1 MKIKFGNSVW
11 KPVLVVMNPCK
22 ITVVDAATNLM
33 ESYCTKA
40 TKHLILN
47 YRREYGAQK
56 VSCNFKILMIFLFL
70 MLYLCIK
77 KVKQNSAMG
86 SVKHLCVI
94 VQELNTMT
102 PLSLEYSDWSLTA
115 QFLCLPKAHL
125 LIIFLS
131 QGLILHRLSKMKVYA
146 WKTSVLLKKKKEFE
160 NWKAAE
166 AEYDNPNHSISFWPM
181 KASHLHPGLLIQI
194 IHLSHFLML
203 LHF

>member
-11 KPVLVVMNPCK
+11 KPVLVVINPCK

-40 TKHLILN
+40 TKHLTFN

-77 KVKQNSAMG
+77 KVKQNSAME

-94 VQELNTMT
+94 VQKLNTMT
-102 PLSLEYSDWSLTA
+102 PLSLEYFRLIPYSPIP
-115 QFLCLPKAHL
+115 LPPQSTPADYL
-125 LIIFLS
+125 PVSRFDF
-131 QGLILHRLSKMKVYA
+131 A
-146 WKTSVLLKKKKEFE
+146 
-160 NWKAAE
+160 
-166 AEYDNPNHSISFWPM
+166 
-181 KASHLHPGLLIQI
+181 
-194 IHLSHFLML
+194 
-203 LHF
+203 